1 VGVFRTFLQ
10 EVDCD
15 PEQLL
20 GDKGYDSDDV
30 RQEIEDHAGRIR

>member
-1 VGVFRTFLQ
+1 MPALQ

-20 GDKGYDSDDV
+20 SDKGYDSNGV
-30 RQEIEDHAGRIR
+30 RQHPARTRR